1 VIPVLATLG
10 AMIILTHT
18 IRHLSGLLGERR
30 GGLLI
35 GLPISTALTLSYCLW
50 EHGSHDAAWVAEAD
64 PL

>member
-1 VIPVLATLG
+1 
-10 AMIILTHT
+10 MIILTHT